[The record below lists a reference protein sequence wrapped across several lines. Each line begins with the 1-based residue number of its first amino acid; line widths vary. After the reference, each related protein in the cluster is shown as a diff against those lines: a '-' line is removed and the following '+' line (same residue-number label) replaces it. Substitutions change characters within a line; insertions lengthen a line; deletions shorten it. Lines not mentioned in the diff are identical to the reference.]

1 MNQQSQLSSAYVEQ
15 FRSDI
20 SRYAQLDEAEVRSQ
34 LSPGLDAREVMALG
48 CSLASALD
56 KTRSRAR
63 TMLEAHHMAFELSP
77 VFCDVGLLEPLGQS
91 RRELSVTQVLGW
103 LLDPNGN
110 HGFADLFLKALLNHL
125 AAGSGAAEKLLG
137 MESNRIKVFTE
148 FALESFQ
155 RADIVVVGG
164 RNALVIE
171 AKVDAQERIDQ
182 TAGYAKYV
190 NRKFENAC
198 FVFLAPPGVRPQ
210 SDEFLHLRY
219 LELCRVMIQAL
230 SRGTFA
236 SGFHYARY
244 FVAGLLKH
252 MCGITTSS
260 VLERVLSGDCIKIEM
275 LLGGEPS

>member
-1 MNQQSQLSSAYVEQ
+1 M
-15 FRSDI
+15 
-20 SRYAQLDEAEVRSQ
+20 
-34 LSPGLDAREVMALG
+34 
-48 CSLASALD
+48 
-56 KTRSRAR
+56 
-63 TMLEAHHMAFELSP
+63 
-77 VFCDVGLLEPLGQS
+77 
-91 RRELSVTQVLGW
+91 
-103 LLDPNGN
+103 
-110 HGFADLFLKALLNHL
+110 
-125 AAGSGAAEKLLG
+125 
-137 MESNRIKVFTE
+137 
-148 FALESFQ
+148 ESFQ

-210 SDEFLHLRY
+210 SDEFVHLRY
-219 LELCRVMIQAL
+219 LELCWVMIQAL

-236 SGFHYARY
+236 SGLHYARY

-260 VLERVLSGDCIKIEM
+260 ALERVLSGDCIKIEM